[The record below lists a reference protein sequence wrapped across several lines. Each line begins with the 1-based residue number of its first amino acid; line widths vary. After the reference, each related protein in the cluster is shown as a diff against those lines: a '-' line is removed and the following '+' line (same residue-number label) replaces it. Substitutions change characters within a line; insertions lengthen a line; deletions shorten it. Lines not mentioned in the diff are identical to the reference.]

1 MVARPSRRLRG
12 TLAALVLGLGMVL
25 VSPGVASAGL
35 IVYYSAGFSAFPP
48 GAGEV
53 VVPTGG
59 AGHANVACLTE
70 EQPNGAKTLPVC
82 RTSTYPREG
91 KLRLTDFAH
100 DQVGGLFLTST
111 VPGDAFVAT
120 SLNTYQHGTA
130 DVPGDGLALVVAAVD
145 PANPRLP
152 SRFGAPGGGLGYAPV
167 RGVSGL
173 PYGYLGFG
181 LDVYGGFSRTGNQ
194 GSGCPSVPFVSADA
208 PIPGQVVVRGPGQ
221 KGVGYCALASTAAS
235 PRSAPVPL
243 HARSLQGSE
252 VPVEAALNPTG
263 RTIGTAAG
271 TTVEP
276 GTFAFTFTPVGGG
289 PRTVR
294 GALPTVPAGLYPD
307 GWLDAAG
314 HPKRLALGFV
324 ATTGGT
330 RDFHEVDWLLAYR
343 EPRPAKLTVKQ
354 EAYLAASPAVGD
366 PVGHVVRIGTGLPYQ
381 DQREAQIRARVTLP
395 DGERPLGGSGV
406 GWRCD
411 APVGQRLDC
420 HQDQSRASS
429 RSDLGRLVV
438 QGQVSG
444 SGLTAA
450 AVAAGTRVE
459 VSAAAGAATVVSAP
473 ATVMPD
479 RPGPTDLEPLWVR
492 APADGYVT
500 LQGTRL
506 SETTLVRV
514 GTPAELAAGTAPLVV
529 PCASYGELHPCFNLG
544 AGAATVVT
552 TLPAHQP
559 GPVRIELLGLGHAA
573 SVPFTITVTPQ
584 APWVIASYWQ
594 KVLSV
599 IWNPAGQGTS
609 PITGWTVTPYRN
621 GVKQAPIQ
629 VAADKE
635 KAVIPGVK
643 AGEKYVFTVAGT
655 NASGT
660 GDAGTSD
667 EVVVY

>member
-1 MVARPSRRLRG
+1 MVARTSRRMSGAL
-12 TLAALVLGLGMVL
+12 TALALGLALVL

-35 IVYYSAGFSAFPP
+35 IVYFSEGFTAF
-48 GAGEV
+48 GAGADEV
-53 VVPTGG
+53 VLPTGG
-59 AGHANVACLTE
+59 AGRTNAACLTE
-70 EQPNGAKTLPVC
+70 ERPNGRGVLPVC

-100 DQVGGLFLTST
+100 DQVGGLFSTET

-130 DVPGDGLALVVAAVD
+130 ETPGDGLALVVAAVD
-145 PANPRLP
+145 PANPKP
-152 SRFGAPGGGLGYAPV
+152 PHRFGAPGGGLGYSPV

-194 GSGCPSVPFVSADA
+194 GSGCPTVPFVSADA
-208 PIPGQVVVRGPGQ
+208 PVPGQVVVRGPGQ
-221 KGVGYCALASTAAS
+221 KEVGYCALASTATS

-243 HARSLQGSE
+243 HARSLQASE
-252 VPVEAALNPTG
+252 VPVEAALNPTDHA
-263 RTIGTAAG
+263 ISSAAG

-276 GTFAFTFTPVGGG
+276 GTFAFTFTPVGREQRTVGG
-289 PRTVR
+289 P
-294 GALPTVPAGLYPD
+294 LPEVPAGLYPD

-324 ATTGGT
+324 ATTGGS
-330 RDFHEVDWLLAYR
+330 RDFHEVSRLLAYR

-354 EAYLAASPAVGD
+354 EAYLVANPPVGD

-381 DQREAQIRARVTLP
+381 DLGEAQIRARVTLP

-411 APVGQRLDC
+411 NPAGQRLDC
-420 HQDQSRASS
+420 HQDQSRSS
-429 RSDLGRLVV
+429 SSSDLGRLVV
-438 QGQVSG
+438 QGQVTR
-444 SGLTAA
+444 SGLTPA
-450 AVAAGTRVE
+450 AVAAGTQVE
-459 VSAAAGAATVVSAP
+459 VSAAAGAATVVSGQ
-473 ATVMPD
+473 ATLMPD
-479 RPGPTDLEPLWVR
+479 RPGPTDLEPLWAR
-492 APADGYVT
+492 APADGYVE

-506 SETTLVRV
+506 SETTLIRV
-514 GTPAELAAGTAPLVV
+514 GTRAELAAGTAPVVV
-529 PCASYGELHPCFNLG
+529 PCASYADLHPCFYLG
-544 AGAATVVT
+544 AWAATLAT
-552 TLPAHQP
+552 ALPAHEP

-573 SVPFTITVTPQ
+573 SVPFTVTVTPQ
-584 APWVIASYWQ
+584 APRVIASYWQ

-599 IWNPAGQGTS
+599 NWNRAGQGTS

-621 GVKQAPIQ
+621 GVKQTPIR
-629 VAADKE
+629 VAADQE
-635 KAVIPGVK
+635 KAVIPGAK
-643 AGEKYVFTVAGT
+643 AGEKYVITVAGT